1 MAINIQKQGLCREFF
16 RDYCKNFCDTCC
28 VFTLAGF
35 GTYLDR
41 KLLGLMQKRLGPTYV
56 GPWGLLQIVADGI
69 KLFIKED
76 IIPQNANKIIFI
88 LAPIV
93 SVSSAF
99 IVMTP
104 VPFCQNLPYL
114 ARLLGLL

>member
-1 MAINIQKQGLCREFF
+1 MSFLEIIVKIFVILAVF
-16 RDYCKNFCDTCC
+16 
-28 VFTLAGF
+28 FTLSGF

-41 KLLGLMQKRLGPTYV
+41 KLLGLTQKRLGPTYV

-99 IVMTP
+99 IAMAP